1 LLQADKIDG
10 LENKIDTLEKLLSSQ
25 NHAGALIQG
34 SDQQHVIGTQEPS
47 SSCHASSSALLQGSS
62 DQPHVI
68 DRQEIDT
75 SLTGRRSLT
84 LWNENGQDE
93 HEDNVF
99 LEGLA

>member
-68 DRQEIDT
+68 DRQEID
-75 SLTGRRSLT
+75 SSLT

>member
-68 DRQEIDT
+68 DRQEIDF
-75 SLTGRRSLT
+75 SSLT

>member
-1 LLQADKIDG
+1 MLQADKIDG

-68 DRQEIDT
+68 DRQEID
-75 SLTGRRSLT
+75 SSLT